1 MLFSRKP
8 QKPLREMAAEFI
20 FQNSPDA
27 YFVLD
32 GGAICECN
40 AALEEFMGQPRDQL
54 IGITPDRLSPERQ
67 PDGRPSSEA
76 AVHINDALTKGS
88 ARFEWMHQRLDGTPL
103 PMAVTLLRA
112 DLDGRPMLICFW
124 RDLRET
130 EKLRQ
135 SEKAARD
142 QAAEVVQQQKVA
154 LDSLAGA
161 LAKLAKGDLTV
172 RLTQEVAAAYQALKD
187 DFNSA
192 MEALHN
198 ALASIAGGAQEVQT
212 GAVEITQA
220 SEELSHRT
228 EQQAA
233 SLEES
238 VSALSEITG
247 AVRKTADMSRKARDV
262 GVTTRGASHD
272 GSETVRKAFEA
283 MRMIEKSSQQI
294 GQIIGV
300 IDEIAFQ
307 TNLLALNAGVEAAR
321 AGDAGRG
328 FAVVASEVRALAQ
341 RSADAAREIK
351 GLIATSSTQVQDGV
365 TLVADTGKAFE
376 QIGTGVKDISTV
388 VEQIMK
394 SAEEEATGLHEIN
407 SAMGQLDQVTQQN
420 AAMSEEASAASQSL
434 AEQGERLA
442 RLIGQFRIEVSS
454 DKAIERELKKA
465 APHAFREPRASAPDE
480 RRRPAAR
487 PFAPA
492 APPRRV
498 AAAGGSN
505 RAPAAEH
512 GQRNW
517 TEF

>member
-8 QKPLREMAAEFI
+8 RKPLREMAAEFI

-76 AVHINDALTKGS
+76 AVGHINDALTKGS
-88 ARFEWMHQRLDGTPL
+88 ARFEWVHQRLDGTPL
-103 PMAVTLLRA
+103 AMAVTLLRA

-124 RDLRET
+124 RDLRDT

-142 QAAEVVQQQKVA
+142 QAAEVAQQQKVA

-172 RLTQEVAAAYQALKD
+172 RLTQEVGAAYRALKD

-220 SEELSHRT
+220 SDDLARRT
-228 EQQAA
+228 EQQA
-233 SLEES
+233 SNLEES
-238 VSALSEITG
+238 AAALGEIT
-247 AVRKTADMSRKARDV
+247 ATVRTAAKSTTEARDV
-262 GVTTRGASHD
+262 VTAARANAEHSGVVVR
-272 GSETVRKAFEA
+272 ETVAA
-283 MRMIEKSSQQI
+283 MAEIEKSAKQI
-294 GQIIGV
+294 KNIIGV

-307 TNLLALNAGVEAAR
+307 TNLLALNASVEAAR
-321 AGDAGRG
+321 AGEAGRG

-341 RSADAAREIK
+341 RSATAAKEIK
-351 GLIATSSTQVQDGV
+351 TLIAGSGAQVESGVKLVNQTGEALGQIVQGVDRLNALVVDIASSTQQ
-365 TLVADTGKAFE
+365 
-376 QIGTGVKDISTV
+376 Q
-388 VEQIMK
+388 
-394 SAEEEATGLHEIN
+394 ATALNQVN
-407 SAMGQLDQVTQQN
+407 SAINQMDQMTQQN
-420 AAMSEEASAASQSL
+420 AAMVEESTAASHGMAGKAEELSNLVGHFQLREAAMRNPAGAARKAPPQSL
-434 AEQGERLA
+434 DAA
-442 RLIGQFRIEVSS
+442 YPIN
-454 DKAIERELKKA
+454 KA
-465 APHAFREPRASAPDE
+465 AG
-480 RRRPAAR
+480 
-487 PFAPA
+487 
-492 APPRRV
+492 APPRVFASV
-498 AAAGGSN
+498 APWRQAS
-505 RAPAAEH
+505 R
-512 GQRNW
+512 
-517 TEF
+517 